1 MTAAADEQ
9 MPITAIASSLQK
21 RLLSTIEQEEI
32 STNGLTTIE
41 ERFSLLHQ
49 SSPLFA
55 QLRATSRRVH
65 EDARNGKGRV
75 TEIRSKV
82 DNASLALQN
91 LKYQKRHLQEEI
103 RNCKSFQSIYENVN
117 LIHVDE
123 FLQRAPEDERT
134 EEIMTNSHK
143 LYLARL
149 RFELSERKR
158 LEEEKQ
164 QLQAKRATLMKDNRK
179 KKQRLEGLESDL
191 KEMLSRSIQV
201 RNRFEEANREEEQQP
216 NTNEDEM
223 QTDSGNRQRQE
234 TASSTAAATP
244 IPDQSTPKPI
254 NEG

>member
-1 MTAAADEQ
+1 MAAIDEQ

-21 RLLSTIEQEEI
+21 RLLSTIDQEELAVK
-32 STNGLTTIE
+32 GLTTIE
-41 ERFSLLHQ
+41 ERFALLHA

-55 QLRATSRRVH
+55 QLRSTSRKVH
-65 EDARNGKGRV
+65 EDVRNGKASV

-91 LKYQKRHLQEEI
+91 LRYQKRHLQEEI
-103 RNCKSFQSIYENVN
+103 RNCKSFQSIYENVS

-123 FLQRAPEDERT
+123 FIQTAPEEERT
-134 EEIMTNSHK
+134 DEIIANPHK

-164 QLQAKRATLMKDNRK
+164 RLQANRTALMKENRK

-201 RNRFEEANREEEQQP
+201 RNRFEEANREEQHESAAA
-216 NTNEDEM
+216 EDEM
-223 QTDSGNRQRQE
+223 QIDPEKRQRQE

-244 IPDQSTPKPI
+244 IPDQSTPKPVT
-254 NEG
+254 EG

>member
-1 MTAAADEQ
+1 MTTVDDQ
-9 MPITAIASSLQK
+9 MPITATASVLQK

-32 STNGLTTIE
+32 SAKGLTTTE
-41 ERFSLLHQ
+41 ERFALLHA

-65 EDARNGKGRV
+65 EDTRNGKGRV
-75 TEIRSKV
+75 TEIRTRV

-103 RNCKSFQSIYENVN
+103 RNCKSFQSIYENVS
-117 LIHVDE
+117 LIDVDQ
-123 FLQRAPEDERT
+123 FMQSAPEAEKTDEIT
-134 EEIMTNSHK
+134 TNAHK

-164 QLQAKRATLMKDNRK
+164 QLQSKRAALMKENRK

-201 RNRFEEANREEEQQP
+201 RNRFEEANREEQQP
-216 NTNEDEM
+216 SAAEDEM
-223 QTDSGNRQRQE
+223 QTDPEKRQRHE

-244 IPDQSTPKPI
+244 IPDQPTPKPVT
-254 NEG
+254 EG